1 MLITS
6 HSSGDISWAWKSTF
20 STRSGR
26 PRSMIGWIAP
36 KPMTST
42 VMSSADRVMERRHS
56 ALLTR
61 RMAEIRVPA

>member
-6 HSSGDISWAWKSTF
+6 HNRGELSWALNKTLNS
-20 STRSGR
+20 RSGR

-42 VMSSADRVMERRHS
+42 VMSSAERVIDRRHS

-61 RMAEIRVPA
+61 RIAEISVPA